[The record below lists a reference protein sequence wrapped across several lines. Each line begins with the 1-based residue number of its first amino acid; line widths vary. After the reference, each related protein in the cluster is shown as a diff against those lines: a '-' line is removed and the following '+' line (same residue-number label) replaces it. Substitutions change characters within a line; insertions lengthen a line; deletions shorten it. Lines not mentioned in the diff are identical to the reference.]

1 MKRFYPVLILIV
13 VLTFM
18 MVGCSQTTTAT
29 SAPAATSASV
39 EATSAPTQASTD
51 AASPTTAATL
61 DGKNLLEA
69 RCVSCHTLARVAS
82 AKGDA
87 AQWQQVVDLMV
98 QKGAQLNADEEKV
111 LVEYL
116 AANFQ

>member
-13 VLTFM
+13 ASMFVLM
-18 MVGCSQTTTAT
+18 GCSQSAPAT
-29 SAPAATSASV
+29 NVPAATSANV
-39 EATSAPTQASTD
+39 EATSTSTQTSTD
-51 AASPTTAATL
+51 AASPTTATL
-61 DGKNLLEA
+61 DGKTLLET
-69 RCVSCHTLARVAS
+69 RCIACHSLARVAS

-87 AQWQQVVDLMV
+87 AQWQKVIDQMV

-116 AANFQ
+116 AANFK